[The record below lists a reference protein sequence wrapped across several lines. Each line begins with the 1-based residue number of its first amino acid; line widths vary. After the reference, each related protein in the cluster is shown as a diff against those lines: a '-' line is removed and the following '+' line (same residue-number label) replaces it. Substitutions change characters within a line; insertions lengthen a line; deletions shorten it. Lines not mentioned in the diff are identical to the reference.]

1 MSIYIYILYIVIW
14 GHKLVKQH
22 DITKVALPAGIQKL
36 RGTRLK
42 SVGDAVVAGLQGGA
56 VRFIG
61 FVMLCFT
68 S

>member
-1 MSIYIYILYIVIW
+1 MYIYIYNVMWSY
-14 GHKLVKQH
+14 KLVNQH

-56 VRFIG
+56 VRFLG